1 MDEQQLKQMLNEA
14 FSASDIKKFKEELRK
29 SADTTKNITAQEK
42 KNLEKLL
49 KSREELIKASTNL
62 RGHFTKFGKSVGMT
76 DYLAVKFGKGLETTA
91 GFTGKLGK
99 AMYEG
104 TGQIQDFTDT
114 LKEFGPIGDMLARLG
129 STIGGSLDM
138 YRTLS
143 DVGASFSQNL
153 ITMRET
159 AARAGLPLEDFANM
173 IGKNS
178 EELAKL
184 FGTTS
189 QGAIEFSNLSR
200 QLRTTYIQDLA
211 PLGLT
216 VEQLNEQLLTSFT
229 LNRRSGTF
237 QLMTDNQRIASGAA
251 LIKQM
256 DRLAKLTGAQRDAI
270 AEQLEAQLS
279 NARFLAAIGD
289 MPKEIRDQMQLFSA
303 GIATI
308 APDLETGLLDLIANS
323 GVPVTQA
330 AQDLVKTIPGAT
342 DIIKQ
347 LEAGTID
354 NVTAMKLLQI
364 EAQKSQEMFRDV
376 AKTGQ
381 VEFIDGMYVG
391 VNQLATA
398 VLDTAAATGEGA
410 EAADKLT
417 QELSEFQN
425 AAKNLSSAFQ
435 GTETSFLKFIGDFLG
450 TGTGSLNETMN
461 NLADD
466 IKGFSEGTQA
476 AVYAA
481 KEIVQTAGSMLRET
495 APITAGT
502 YAALK
507 LWGPLGPGY
516 GGVGGGG
523 KFMKNA
529 GKVGGGAV
537 GLSGVAMG
545 GQIAD
550 QSDSI
555 AGKALGV
562 GSSAAGGALTGAMIG
577 SVVPVLG
584 TALGAAIG
592 AGIGGLYGLFRASD
606 YDDVAAEKLGLNG
619 KSRGTVGTTGNL
631 RETRTNLATIHAGE
645 RVLTKAETDSY
656 LSSTATGGGDG
667 AIQSMNASFNNMNTK
682 MSAVV
687 NEMKLFNKNV
697 NTLVSLNTDVVR
709 NTDKT
714 QRRLAN
720 QTESIV

>member
-1 MDEQQLKQMLNEA
+1 
-14 FSASDIKKFKEELRK
+14 
-29 SADTTKNITAQEK
+29 
-42 KNLEKLL
+42 
-49 KSREELIKASTNL
+49 
-62 RGHFTKFGKSVGMT
+62 
-76 DYLAVKFGKGLETTA
+76 
-91 GFTGKLGK
+91 
-99 AMYEG
+99 
-104 TGQIQDFTDT
+104 
-114 LKEFGPIGDMLARLG
+114 
-129 STIGGSLDM
+129 
-138 YRTLS
+138 
-143 DVGASFSQNL
+143 
-153 ITMRET
+153 
-159 AARAGLPLEDFANM
+159 
-173 IGKNS
+173 
-178 EELAKL
+178 
-184 FGTTS
+184 
-189 QGAIEFSNLSR
+189 
-200 QLRTTYIQDLA
+200 
-211 PLGLT
+211 
-216 VEQLNEQLLTSFT
+216 
-229 LNRRSGTF
+229 
-237 QLMTDNQRIASGAA
+237 
-251 LIKQM
+251 M

-308 APDLETGLLDLIANS
+308 APDLETGLLDLIATS

-516 GGVGGGG
+516 GGGAMGGG
-523 KFMKNA
+523 KFMKGA
-529 GKVGGGAV
+529 AKVGGGAV
-537 GLSGVAMG
+537 GLSSMAMG
-545 GQIAD
+545 GSIAD
-550 QSDSI
+550 QAETT

-562 GSSAAGGALTGAMIG
+562 GASAAGGALTGAMVG
-577 SVVPVLG
+577 SVVPVIG
-584 TALGAAIG
+584 TAIG
-592 AGIGGLYGLFRASD
+592 AAVGGILGAGWGLFRGSD
-606 YDDVAAEKLGLNG
+606 YDDVAAEKLGM
-619 KSRGTVGTTGNL
+619 KQRGTVGTTGNL

-645 RVLTKAETDSY
+645 RVLTKAETDAY

-667 AIQSMNASFNNMNTK
+667 AFQSMNASFNNMNTK
-682 MSAVV
+682 MAAVV

-697 NTLVSLNTDVVR
+697 NTLVSINTDVAR

>member
-1 MDEQQLKQMLNEA
+1 MDEKELKQMLNEA
-14 FSASDIKKFKEELRK
+14 FSASDLKKFQSELK
-29 SADTTKNITAQEK
+29 NAANVTKTITAAEK
-42 KNLEKLL
+42 KSLEGLL
-49 KSREELIKASTNL
+49 KSREALIKAEGNL
-62 RGHFTKFGKSVGMT
+62 RGHFTKFGKRIGMT
-76 DYLAVKFGKGLETTA
+76 DYLAVKFGKGLESTTSFA
-91 GFTGKLGK
+91 GKFGS
-99 AMYEG
+99 AIYQG
-104 TGQIQDFTDT
+104 TGQIQDFTNT
-114 LKEFGPIGDMLARLG
+114 LKEFGPIGEMFARLG
-129 STIGGSLDM
+129 GVVGSSLDM

-153 ITMRET
+153 VVMRET

-229 LNRRSGTF
+229 LNRRSGNF

-289 MPKEIRDQMQLFSA
+289 MPEKIQKEMQLFGA

-410 EAADKLT
+410 DAADKLT

-481 KEIVQTAGSMLRET
+481 KEIVTTAGSMLRET

-656 LSSTATGGGDG
+656 LSSQATGGDSN
-667 AIQSMNASFNNMNTK
+667 AFLSMNTTFNAMNTK
-682 MSAVV
+682 MTSVV
-687 NEMKLFNKNV
+687 NEMKTFNKNV
-697 NTLVSLNTDVVR
+697 NTLVSIETDIAR

-720 QTESIV
+720 QSESIV